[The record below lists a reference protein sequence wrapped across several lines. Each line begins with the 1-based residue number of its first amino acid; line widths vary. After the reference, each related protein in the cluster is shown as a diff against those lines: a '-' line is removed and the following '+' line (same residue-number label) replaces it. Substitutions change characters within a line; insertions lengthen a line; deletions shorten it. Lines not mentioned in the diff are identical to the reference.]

1 MVRNSLMNMNGM
13 RSVTI
18 PTDELMREVV
28 KLLAENQ
35 QVTIK
40 AKGNSMLPFIAG
52 GKDSVVLLKEAT
64 YRKGDIVLAE
74 IAKSSFV
81 LHRIMSIN
89 DEGVTLMGDGNVSG
103 VEKCR
108 NNAIHGRAIAIIR
121 KEKRVDC
128 TRKWERFKARAWA
141 ALLPVRRYLLAIY
154 RRIG

>member
-1 MVRNSLMNMNGM
+1 MNMNGM
-13 RSVTI
+13 RSVTV
-18 PTDELMREVV
+18 PKEELMHEVV
-28 KLLAENQ
+28 QLLAENQ

-52 GKDSVVLLKEAT
+52 GKDSVVLQKEAT
-64 YRKGDIVLAE
+64 YRRGDIVLGE
-74 IAKSSFV
+74 IAPSSFV
-81 LHRIMSIN
+81 LHRIVRKN
-89 DEGVTLMGDGNVSG
+89 DEEIILMGDGNVSG